1 MPIHAGERNGIINSG
16 EILFPYLRRNG
27 GISTP
32 HTSGSD
38 QGTDWRESDPEIEP
52 IVEIYQSLHASYEY
66 PGAPRAET
74 PDKRYYHHGEPWRPA
89 GFVWNAWAK
98 GIKIGVQ
105 ASSDHVGTH
114 DSYACVLV
122 PADKPI
128 RRQDLIDAMKLRH
141 TYAATDNIILD
152 MRIGD
157 HIMGDAFET
166 AERPAIRAKVIGTV
180 PIERVVLIKN
190 NEVVYTVEPGTKE
203 ADFLFRDQ
211 SAAVGESY
219 YYMRAEQSDGSLAW
233 GSPIWVTYR

>member
-1 MPIHAGERNGIINSG
+1 MPIQAGERNGSINTG
-16 EILFPYLRRNG
+16 DVLFPYLRRNG

-38 QGTDWRESDPEIEP
+38 QGTDWRESDPQVEP

-74 PDKRYYHHGEPWRPA
+74 RDRRYYHHGEAWRPA
-89 GFVWNAWAK
+89 GFVWEAWAK

-122 PADKPI
+122 PADGPPT
-128 RRQDLIDAMKLRH
+128 RQALIDAMKQRH
-141 TYAATDNIILD
+141 TYAATDNIIVD
-152 MRIGD
+152 MRIDD

-166 AERPAIRAKVIGTV
+166 SEQPVVSAKAIGTV
-180 PIERVVLIKN
+180 PIERIVLVKN
-190 NEVVYTVEPGTKE
+190 NEIVYTIEPGTKE
-203 ADFLFRDQ
+203 AAFDYRDD
-211 SAAVGESY
+211 SAEHGESY
-219 YYMRAEQSDGSLAW
+219 YYIRVEQSDGSLAW
-233 GSPIWVTYR
+233 GSPIWVSYR